1 MSFDGWVILVIII
14 GVIGAGV
21 SLVIAEDA
29 ARTRREF
36 ITGSISLWLIGYTVI
51 AGLTCFGTSNARP
64 SPPWKE
70 AAPNAKIAE
79 QLGLVS
85 GTQYDL
91 VLGGRTGGSSGSTS
105 TTAISGLFSA
115 RATASS
121 SSSPASAISLGYTV
135 GEKTYIL
142 EVPTAR
148 TTFIQ
153 SETDKPS
160 VTIWLGG
167 SSGDF
172 GHTEYV
178 DTYPYSSCEWRF
190 HNLLPLCMWP
200 DYDKWEPKL
209 IVEQSTHDV
218 GLAPLVSA
226 GFDRAEI
233 TLTPEMY
240 RQLLGIIE

>member
-1 MSFDGWVILVIII
+1 MSFDGWVILVIFI
-14 GVIGAGV
+14 GIVGTV
-21 SLVIAEDA
+21 TSLLIAEEA
-29 ARTRREF
+29 SHTLRGF
-36 ITGSISLWLIGYTVI
+36 ITGSITLWLIGYIVI
-51 AGLTCFGTSNARP
+51 AGLTCLGTSIVRP
-64 SPPWKE
+64 FPPLNQ

-91 VLGGRTGGSSGSTS
+91 VLGGRTGGSAGSTS
-105 TTAISGLFSA
+105 TTAVSGLFSA

-121 SSSPASAISLGYTV
+121 STSPASAISLSYTV

-153 SETDKPS
+153 SETEKPS

-167 SSGDF
+167 GSSDF
-172 GHTEYV
+172 GHMEYV
-178 DTYPYSSCEWRF
+178 DTYPYTSCEWRF
-190 HNLLPLCMWP
+190 HNLLPLCTWP
-200 DYDKWEPKL
+200 DYDGWKSKL
-209 IVEQSTHDV
+209 VVDQSTYDV
-218 GLAPLVSA
+218 GLAPVVNA

>member
-135 GEKTYIL
+135 
-142 EVPTAR
+142 
-148 TTFIQ
+148 
-153 SETDKPS
+153 DKPS

>member
-121 SSSPASAISLGYTV
+121 SSSPASAISLPENRQSPNGQAASHPCQLFSRCGRSPEAGVTADK
-135 GEKTYIL
+135 GEQRL
-142 EVPTAR
+142 AL
-148 TTFIQ
+148 
-153 SETDKPS
+153 S
-160 VTIWLGG
+160 GG
-167 SSGDF
+167 
-172 GHTEYV
+172 
-178 DTYPYSSCEWRF
+178 
-190 HNLLPLCMWP
+190 
-200 DYDKWEPKL
+200 
-209 IVEQSTHDV
+209 
-218 GLAPLVSA
+218 
-226 GFDRAEI
+226 
-233 TLTPEMY
+233 
-240 RQLLGIIE
+240 